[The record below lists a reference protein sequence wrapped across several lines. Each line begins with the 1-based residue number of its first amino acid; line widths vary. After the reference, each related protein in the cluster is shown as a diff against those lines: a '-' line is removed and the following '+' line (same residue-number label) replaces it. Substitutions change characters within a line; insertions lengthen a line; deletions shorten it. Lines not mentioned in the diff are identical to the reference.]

1 MQRTAPEISTTAFGS
16 GHESPPRQGSEK
28 GRGYRFALMPLGGS
42 LTSRQPQCAF
52 LTFVGF
58 PRISVV
64 DFARLV
70 QGLNSVRDMRREGAR
85 HAEVKTFGNPGHPCS
100 INGLGFPQDMAE
112 THPQDR
118 RGASRRAGPPAHPP
132 GVAATRGASYPTAMP
147 ALAMTG
153 PAGASA
159 RRVWG
164 LMYRHLALYRRS
176 WPRLLELAYWPVLQ
190 MCIWGFT
197 ASFLAAR
204 MGNPAVIAG
213 ATLLGGVLLWE
224 VALRSQ
230 MGVAI
235 SFLEEM
241 WSRNLGHVF
250 VSPMRPWELV
260 AALILMSVI
269 RMAAGVAPAILVA
282 WALYAYNLFAL
293 GPVVVLFF
301 INLMIM
307 GWAVALGVVSLILR
321 HGAGAEALAWSVL
334 FGLTPF
340 SAVFYPV
347 SVLPA
352 ALRPIAL
359 ALPSAHVFEGMRGVL
374 FNGAVGWD
382 HLVAAFALNAVWLA
396 GAALLFARQFRQA
409 RLRGALMSIGE

>member
-1 MQRTAPEISTTAFGS
+1 MTRA
-16 GHESPPRQGSEK
+16 
-28 GRGYRFALMPLGGS
+28 S
-42 LTSRQPQCAF
+42 LR
-52 LTFVGF
+52 
-58 PRISVV
+58 RI
-64 DFARLV
+64 
-70 QGLNSVRDMRREGAR
+70 
-85 HAEVKTFGNPGHPCS
+85 
-100 INGLGFPQDMAE
+100 
-112 THPQDR
+112 
-118 RGASRRAGPPAHPP
+118 
-132 GVAATRGASYPTAMP
+132 
-147 ALAMTG
+147 
-153 PAGASA
+153 
-159 RRVWG
+159 WG
-164 LMYRHLALYRRS
+164 LMYRHLVLYRSS

-204 MGNPAVIAG
+204 MGSAAALAG

-235 SFLEEM
+235 SFLEEI

-260 AALILMSVI
+260 AALIMISAI
-269 RMAAGVAPAILVA
+269 RMLMGVLPAILVA
-282 WALYAYNLFAL
+282 WLLYSYNLFAL

-301 INLMIM
+301 MNLMIM
-307 GWAVALGVVSLILR
+307 GWSVALGVVSLILR

-347 SVLPA
+347 AVLPA

-359 ALPSAHVFEGMRGVL
+359 ALPSAHVFEGMRAVVL
-374 FNGAVGWD
+374 HGEVPWD
-382 HLVAAFALNAVWLA
+382 HLVAAFVLNALWLV
-396 GAALLFARQFRQA
+396 GAAVLFTRQFRQA
-409 RLRGALMSIGE
+409 RIRGALMSIGE